1 MSQTDALPNL
11 KLRVLIADDV
21 QETRRSV
28 RLMLSMNPDVVVV
41 AIATDGVQAV
51 ELAREHHPDIVVLDI
66 NMPRL
71 DGLAAFKEISQI
83 YPDTGCIIISAQHET
98 NVVGAAMALGAQ
110 EYLLKPFTVDEFD
123 DAVKRV
129 ATLVM
134 ESRRKLFEADQLRK
148 QSEVYLKQLAD
159 EYAKSR
165 RTDDEA
171 MGVFEQLAENPN
183 CEIRWLRT
191 LAMLYIIRQEWGK
204 LKTLT
209 TRLERQ
215 FGSGVK

>member
-51 ELAREHHPDIVVLDI
+51 ELSREHHPDIVVLDI

-71 DGLAAFKEISQI
+71 DGLAAFREISQI
-83 YPDTGCIIISAQHET
+83 YPDTGCIIMSAQRET

-129 ATLVM
+129 AALVM

-148 QSEVYLKQLAD
+148 KSEVYLKQLAD

-171 MGVFEQLAENPN
+171 LGVFEQLAENPN

-204 LKTLT
+204 LKMLAA
-209 TRLERQ
+209 RLERQ
-215 FGSGVK
+215 FGSGAK